1 MFRKLLLK
9 TTMMETNFFCLAN
22 SCRSLQL
29 WASSF
34 DVSLVWVLNP
44 FGVRISN
51 LPKLQQATTREFSWK
66 IPVEERTNF
75 CVKWRPYNRTIVD
88 TYFDLQNHSYFL
100 WNCVFIIFFMN
111 FVCRILNL
119 QATIKEFSWKSSA
132 EEITNFSVK

>member
-51 LPKLQQATTREFSWK
+51 LPKLQQAATREFSWK

-88 TYFDLQNHSYFL
+88 TYFDFPESFIFSLKLRFHNFLFEFCMSNSESAGHSEG
-100 WNCVFIIFFMN
+100 IF
-111 FVCRILNL
+111 
-119 QATIKEFSWKSSA
+119 
-132 EEITNFSVK
+132 VKKFRGGDHQF